1 MKLILFF
8 ITINIVI
15 MSISIFI
22 DLVYAEQNDVDGFI
36 EKPNWC
42 NSASISHYYI
52 LIESPKEYKY
62 PCATFM

>member
-1 MKLILFF
+1 
-8 ITINIVI
+8 